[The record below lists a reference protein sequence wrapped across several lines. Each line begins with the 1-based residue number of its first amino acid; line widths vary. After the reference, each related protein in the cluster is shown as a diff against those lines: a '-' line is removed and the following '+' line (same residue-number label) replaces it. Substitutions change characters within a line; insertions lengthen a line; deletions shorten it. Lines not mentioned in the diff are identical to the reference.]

1 MAAVS
6 PSIASSSRS
15 RLRPP
20 PEIFPPM
27 HPAQQQEGDFMHQFP
42 GPQPHPTGMESS
54 SMAAAGDFHQMLPA
68 QQQQGDFMDQHPGP
82 PPFMV
87 SPPPV
92 QMGPPPMPSPVQM
105 DPPPLMGPP
114 PFPPPVQMGPP
125 PLMGPPPMPPPVL
138 MGPPPFP
145 PPVQMGPP
153 SMPPPVQMGPPPFPP
168 PVQMG
173 APPFMGPPSFPA
185 FPGDFEM
192 AEPRY
197 QLPPPTRFTEYPSFA
212 SIESSDDDEV
222 EEIRPS
228 PEFDQKHHRQ
238 VNKLIRDEDSREL
251 ENLATNPDGQLVNL
265 MGDPLLSV
273 VISCQKTQIALKLI
287 GLPDCNLAAKNYNGD
302 TALHVAAIAG
312 DRKVAK
318 ALLTKS
324 PQLAEKRNNK
334 GETPLHKAAL
344 YGRRDIFFLLVSK
357 GQISPEDRTDDGA
370 TALHCAIM
378 GNAQELALTI
388 ATRWPQLAM
397 SRNNAA
403 VTPLQLLVTI
413 PEAFRSQLVLGSLDN
428 LLYNWIPL
436 PKDTRK
442 GRVEDFED
450 EDLEDENSEKAED
463 EEKGIK
469 AFRSKFPSECKTF
482 LDLVELTIIMPV
494 SPRVR
499 RLNRLKETHRDA
511 IKLIECIAKDP
522 AYFDFCSKGGRSEN
536 QAPASSTGFYFTSPH
551 GIPGRQNWSNSEQRN
566 LLYAFVDKL
575 LILDDATGGSDAP
588 AIKGLL
594 RSANRALESMSSVR
608 DWSEPPLIMGAE
620 MGLHEFV
627 EKILQ
632 VCPQSATYLDSR
644 GRNVLQVAIECGNR
658 EIVETIRRM
667 TAGDNPVLPSWL
679 LSHTESRRTILHFAS
694 ERIPPDTDDA
704 VQLQDELLFFETV
717 KEMVPKELVYS
728 RNKEEKTAQEVFS
741 ESHKEMLHSCKNQLT
756 EMGKTC
762 AGLVAAVVFASS
774 FSIPGEKD
782 DKTGNPVY
790 MNRLPFKIFSHTYVI
805 GLSCAATS
813 LVLFLSLVISPY
825 KEQQFRRA
833 IPTKYFLACLSFAMA
848 LLALLVAFT
857 CNIFLQIY
865 GGQRTESDDLIPLIL
880 ELIVFPALCFI
891 VLYYRGATFSPAFRR
906 IWK

>member
-1 MAAVS
+1 
-6 PSIASSSRS
+6 
-15 RLRPP
+15 
-20 PEIFPPM
+20 M

-482 LDLVELTIIMPV
+482 LDLVELTIIMPGRWIRMLFYIILRPSHIFLFKFLWQV

>member
-1 MAAVS
+1 MAALS

-15 RLRPP
+15 RLRPL

-54 SMAAAGDFHQMLPA
+54 SMAVAGDFHQTLAA

-87 SPPPV
+87 PPPPV
-92 QMGPPPMPSPVQM
+92 QMGAPPMPPPVQM
-105 DPPPLMGPP
+105 GPPPLMGPP
-114 PFPPPVQMGPP
+114 PFPPPVQMDPSPMSPPVQMDWATTCNDAAAAAVQMGPPPMPPPVQMDPP
-125 PLMGPPPMPPPVL
+125 PLMGPPPMPPPVQ

-145 PPVQMGPP
+145 PLVQMGPP
-153 SMPPPVQMGPPPFPP
+153 PMPPPVQMGPPPFPP

-197 QLPPPTRFTEYPSFA
+197 QLPRPPRFTEYPSFA

-251 ENLATNPDGQLVNL
+251 ENLATKPDGQLVNL

-378 GNAQELALTI
+378 GNAQ
-388 ATRWPQLAM
+388 
-397 SRNNAA
+397 
-403 VTPLQLLVTI
+403 
-413 PEAFRSQLVLGSLDN
+413 
-428 LLYNWIPL
+428 
-436 PKDTRK
+436 
-442 GRVEDFED
+442 
-450 EDLEDENSEKAED
+450 
-463 EEKGIK
+463 
-469 AFRSKFPSECKTF
+469 
-482 LDLVELTIIMPV
+482 V

-499 RLNRLKETHRDA
+499 RLNQLKETHRDA

-575 LILDDATGGSDAP
+575 LILDDATGGSNAP

-782 DKTGNPVY
+782 EKTGNPVY

-813 LVLFLSLVISPY
+813 LVLFLSLIISPY